1 MREQLDL
8 RQDDILW
15 GRNYERASMKAAA
28 KQMVQEG
35 EMTQE
40 QMEKFLRRM
49 EVLNQSR
56 EKKE

>member
-8 RQDDILW
+8 RQDDIRW

-35 EMTQE
+35 ELTQE
-40 QMEKFLRRM
+40 QMEKFLKRM
-49 EVLNQSR
+49 ERINQSQPKN
-56 EKKE
+56 E